1 MVPKNLSDNSNAPLD
16 ILNTGYKR
24 NIKIA
29 NISTLNYIKTSCKK
43 TKTQIFNNLII
54 ILKDDLISVIL
65 YINNNN
71 LLIIGR
77 FLQIFMAFSSMMA
90 KTNYRS

>member
-1 MVPKNLSDNSNAPLD
+1 MDFPESFLNNGDAPLN
-16 ILNTGYKR
+16 ILNVGYKR

-29 NISTLNYIKTSCKK
+29 NISTLNYIKTPYKK

-54 ILKDDLISVIL
+54 IFKDNLIGVIL

-71 LLIIGR
+71 PLITGH
-77 FLQIFMAFSSMMA
+77 FL
-90 KTNYRS
+90 